1 MKELKLY
8 FLFCYC
14 LLYHLPANAQTTEKT
29 SYKNFIGSYSE
40 NGVSLKIKKNHTF
53 KTRFVAPRPL
63 IYKGIWEIKN
73 DTMYCYNTKC
83 NTSLNGQVKK
93 IKGKPIAYTLILK
106 NGKVYDVKQDKL
118 IELPKKK

>member
-1 MKELKLY
+1 MRRLKLF
-8 FLFCYC
+8 FLFCCC
-14 LLYHLPANAQTTEKT
+14 LLYNIPTNAQAITKT
-29 SYKNFIGSYSE
+29 DYKDFIGTYSD
-40 NGVSLKIKKNHTF
+40 NGFSLKIKKSHTF
-53 KTRFVAPRPL
+53 KTSFVAPRPL

-83 NTSLNGQVKK
+83 NTRLNGQGKK